1 VSRILFIFL
10 DGVGLGPA
18 GWDNP
23 FSHVPMPHLHDLLGG
38 SLVLESVDGADCLS
52 REGLTLRALDACLG
66 VPGLPQSAT
75 GQTALFTGINAPARM
90 GEHITARPTTPL
102 REIIEEFSL
111 LKVAAERGARVLFA
125 NAHSQRYWQMT
136 RNGQRRV
143 GASTATALAAGA
155 PIPDLD
161 DLVAGKAVLW
171 DITHEIANRHMD
183 YELPLV
189 SPEQAGT
196 NLARLA
202 AGYDLVLYESFLTDL
217 AGHQRVEADWVLTRL
232 DRFLGAV
239 LTHRSPDTTLV
250 MSSDHGNLEDSTSKR
265 HTLNPVPLLVVGP
278 RAGCFC
284 QAEAITDVAP
294 AILASLNGRGHD
306 C

>member
-23 FSHVPMPHLHDLLGG
+23 LSHVPMPHLFSLLGG
-38 SLVLESVDGADCLS
+38 SLVLDNVDGDECPS
-52 REGLTLRALDACLG
+52 RQDVTLRALDACLG

-75 GQTALFTGINAPARM
+75 GQTALFTGLNAPALV

-102 REIIEEFSL
+102 REIIAEHSF
-111 LKVAAERGARVLFA
+111 LKRAAEKGAKVLFA
-125 NAHSQRYWQMT
+125 NAHSKRYWEMT
-136 RNGQRRV
+136 NNGQRRV

-155 PIPDLD
+155 PIPNLEDLA
-161 DLVAGKAVLW
+161 AGRAVLW
-171 DITHEIANRHMD
+171 DITHEVANSHMD

-189 SPEQAGT
+189 SPEQAGA

-202 AGYDLVLYESFLTDL
+202 ADYDLVLYETFLTDL
-217 AGHQRVEADWVLTRL
+217 AGHQRVEADWVLTRV

-239 LTHRSPDTTLV
+239 LTHRTPDTTV
-250 MSSDHGNLEDSTSKR
+250 VVSSDHGNLEDSRSRR
-265 HTLNPVPLLVVGP
+265 HTMNPVPLLVVGP
-278 RAGCFC
+278 QAGCFC

-294 AILASLNGRGHD
+294 AILASLNGPEQD